1 MKNIKLSY
9 QNYGSSILL
18 FIQGANEEET
28 HGKYLSLY
36 NWNATSS
43 EPTWVADNV
52 VSCWSTLE
60 RLKDYF
66 FHRRCM
72 ELTEFSP
79 NFGIKGG
86 VATEAHRLAA
96 EDFSNVQSEKH
107 RIFKTN
113 YDFHTLGTIV
123 AERPDEDYKDFCIS
137 KGLQDA

>member
-18 FIQGANEEET
+18 FIEGANEEET

-52 VSCWSTLE
+52 ISCWSSIE
-60 RLKDYF
+60 RLKNYF
-66 FHRRCM
+66 FNRRCM
-72 ELTEFSP
+72 ELVESSP
-79 NFGIKGG
+79 KFGVKGG
-86 VATEAHRLAA
+86 VSTEAHRLAA
-96 EDFSNVQSEKH
+96 EDFSNVQSEKY

-113 YDFHTLGTIV
+113 YDFHTLGTIT

-137 KGLQDA
+137 KGFQEA